1 MINEYFISKRLE
13 ISSEI
18 TGGRSEL
25 KKIGFES
32 VMGYSKIIEELN
44 KMHFEKVYHIM
55 NSLIKMGELNKDFAE
70 HIIFSE
76 TLDKDKFY
84 EIDNAF
90 NITGNNLKKIID
102 DCDDLNSEIK
112 NLRKNNLDQE
122 EIKEFYDKHIKKTP
136 IKTSETLDVKNFINK
151 EYNYKLSKFKEDLD
165 VNVFLW
171 LKDNIKTM
179 SAEDY
184 GMFLFLINKIRENE

>member
-55 NSLIKMGELNKDFAE
+55 NSLIKMGEL
-70 HIIFSE
+70 IRI
-76 TLDKDKFY
+76 LQ
-84 EIDNAF
+84 
-90 NITGNNLKKIID
+90 NILYF
-102 DCDDLNSEIK
+102 
-112 NLRKNNLDQE
+112 Q
-122 EIKEFYDKHIKKTP
+122 
-136 IKTSETLDVKNFINK
+136 
-151 EYNYKLSKFKEDLD
+151 KL
-165 VNVFLW
+165 
-171 LKDNIKTM
+171 
-179 SAEDY
+179 
-184 GMFLFLINKIRENE
+184 